1 MWKKEETPKP
11 PTAPST
17 PHPDPGP
24 VQRNP
29 RTPAVSTPMV
39 GQKIRLKGEITGEE
53 DLLIEGQ
60 VEGSVVLR
68 SHAVTIGEEGEVKA
82 SIVGRTITVKGSVKG
97 NLTAS
102 EQIVLHSS
110 ATVEGDLTAPRVMM
124 EDGATFRGGIDMGTP
139 SAPGGGTR
147 PARRRPPRGRERASR
162 RRQRP
167 SSGYG
172 RPPRIGTAR
181 APTDVDAAVA
191 PEHPRGD
198 QWRG

>member
-1 MWKKEETPKP
+1 MWKKEETPRS
-11 PTAPST
+11 PTAPPRPRPEPS
-17 PHPDPGP
+17 P

-29 RTPAVSTPMV
+29 QPPASSLPTV

-97 NLTAS
+97 NLTAD

-139 SAPGGGTR
+139 SAPSGPARARKAAPAQRVRGSQQKKATASSSPAGR
-147 PARRRPPRGRERASR
+147 PA
-162 RRQRP
+162 
-167 SSGYG
+167 
-172 RPPRIGTAR
+172 
-181 APTDVDAAVA
+181 
-191 PEHPRGD
+191 
-198 QWRG
+198 

>member
-1 MWKKEETPKP
+1 MWKKEETPRP

-17 PHPDPGP
+17 PRPDPGP

-97 NLTAS
+97 NLTAG

-139 SAPGGGTR
+139 SAPGGGAPPRKAAPTPRARGSQQKKAAASSGTAGR
-147 PARRRPPRGRERASR
+147 PA
-162 RRQRP
+162 
-167 SSGYG
+167 
-172 RPPRIGTAR
+172 
-181 APTDVDAAVA
+181 
-191 PEHPRGD
+191 
-198 QWRG
+198 